1 MSSQPTTPNITTPPL
16 LSTTTTMPIP
26 ASVASAEKT
35 HGIAIDEPSVAH
47 QAILFILDVL
57 IRNNQAM
64 PIVKLYDSFADRT
77 FTPQMLRAVG
87 GNEQGLQQFLLRYPS
102 LFTVNNDTV
111 SANSAT
117 PVRTLNSSSK
127 SHHNR
132 PKPTASPASSSEA
145 SENDPMITSI
155 SNNNNETV
163 WDAKT
168 MREIEQEAINFFKK
182 QLSKREEEWLPIVSV
197 AGHASQASADVRKY
211 VGPQNEFKIFLLRYP
226 NIFAVRDEF
235 CGLKGK
241 ADVPGIPFPPPSPP
255 PKRRVTLSNSS
266 SNNLMLTRSTSF
278 KSNIRTMVGGN
289 SMPST
294 PTSGTNSSIL
304 LSSTSSLST
313 TRNSIQQRLTSNEV
327 KAVHYVMRLLHKNG
341 RILLQSVPSL
351 ISRAPDHLAQL
362 IGFTRDDLI
371 LFFKR
376 HNAVFQLYTDGT
388 VSVKSDAVRAL
399 LNKNDTNNNNNNNN
413 ILQTSLSLTQLSQQS
428 SNTITAMGIVI
439 RIFPKYGILNMDNN
453 EQVFFDIQS
462 CHFETFNDLT
472 CVVNPGDSM
481 NFNAILGP
489 KDGSTKWKSL
499 KTWPRQNTRSNIVHS
514 ASTNNLSS
522 ITSANGGYI
531 SPPSFENYANSS
543 NGYASMDQ
551 DLNAYQIGND
561 INGSGFDESI
571 DNNNNNG
578 GQLSPLSLV
587 NSSNSNRH
595 SRLGLP
601 TLDEEQCPLPKM
613 AGGLDAEV
621 LRRNLQQVIQRT
633 NAISLREQIDET
645 GRYVSQ
651 GCQTT
656 STGEILAT
664 NIHIE

>member
-1 MSSQPTTPNITTPPL
+1 MDGNTCTY
-16 LSTTTTMPIP
+16 
-26 ASVASAEKT
+26 
-35 HGIAIDEPSVAH
+35 VAH

-87 GNEQGLQQFLLRYPS
+87 GNEQGLQQFLFRYPS

-132 PKPTASPASSSEA
+132 PKLTASPASSNEA
-145 SENDPMITSI
+145 SENDLMTTSTNNI
-155 SNNNNETV
+155 SNTNNNNNETV

-182 QLSKREEEWLPIVSV
+182 QLNKREEEWLPIVSV

-226 NIFAVRDEF
+226 NIFIVRDEF

-241 ADVPGIPFPPPSPP
+241 ADLPGIPFPPPSPP
-255 PKRRVTLSNSS
+255 PKRRTTLLNTTGNNS
-266 SNNLMLTRSTSF
+266 MLTRSTSF
-278 KSNIRTMVGGN
+278 KSGTRTILSGN
-289 SMPST
+289 SMPTT
-294 PTSGTNSSIL
+294 PTSGTNTSILTSSSI
-304 LSSTSSLST
+304 
-313 TRNSIQQRLTSNEV
+313 TRNTNQRLTSNEV

-341 RILLQSVPSL
+341 RTLLQNIPNL
-351 ISRAPDHLAQL
+351 IIRAPDYLTQI

-376 HNAVFQLYTDGT
+376 HNAVFQLHTDGT

-399 LNKNDTNNNNNNNN
+399 LNKNDTINMNNNNNNN
-413 ILQTSLSLTQLSQQS
+413 LQTSSSSTQLSQQT
-428 SNTITAMGIVI
+428 SNAINASGVVI

-462 CHFETFNDLT
+462 CHFETYNDLT
-472 CVVNPGDSM
+472 CVLNPGDSM
-481 NFNAILGP
+481 NFTAILGP
-489 KDGSTKWKSL
+489 KEGSTKWKSL
-499 KTWPRQNTRSNIVHS
+499 KTLPRQNIRPTIVHS
-514 ASTNNLSS
+514 ASINNLSS
-522 ITSANGGYI
+522 ITSTNGGGGYI
-531 SPPSFENYANSS
+531 SPPSYETYTNSS
-543 NGYASMDQ
+543 NGYAPIDQ
-551 DLNAYQIGND
+551 DLNIYQIGND
-561 INGSGFDESI
+561 LNTSVYDEI
-571 DNNNNNG
+571 IENNG
-578 GQLSPLSLV
+578 EQLSPISLV
-587 NSSNSNRH
+587 NSINSNRH
-595 SRLGLP
+595 SRIGLP
-601 TLDEEQCPLPKM
+601 PLNEEQCPLPKM

-621 LRRNLQQVIQRT
+621 LRRNLQEVIQRT
-633 NAISLREQIDET
+633 NTISLREQFDEI
-645 GRYVSQ
+645 GRYISQ